1 MLYDINFKI
10 FYIKLKW
17 VFTTGFY
24 CENQTNQIIE
34 KVNWIQNIKNYSD
47 VKRYYQAEYLVGVL

>member
-1 MLYDINFKI
+1 MIIVYDINFKI

-17 VFTTGFY
+17 VFTY

-47 VKRYYQAEYLVGVL
+47 VMRYYQAEYLVGIV